1 MHTRDPDEVLIRE
14 LLRPPPLEQARASH
28 EFWQRRKKALQLYRV
43 HARREAK
50 EMIRLTREQVAAAE
64 RARYGTGFPG
74 LVRRALAGEPF
85 PWDRLGRKAAVT
97 SVSLVVRP
105 RRIVDAVAMV
115 VLVIVVVVLAAK
127 VV

>member
-43 HARREAK
+43 RARREAK

-64 RARYGTGFPG
+64 RARYGTGLAG

-85 PWDRLGRKAAVT
+85 PWGLGRRVAVT
-97 SVSLVVRP
+97 SLSVVVRP
-105 RRIVDAVAMV
+105 RRIVDMVAMV

>member
-43 HARREAK
+43 RARREAK

-64 RARYGTGFPG
+64 RARYGTGLAG

-85 PWDRLGRKAAVT
+85 PWGLGRRVAVT
-97 SVSLVVRP
+97 SLSVVVRP
-105 RRIVDAVAMV
+105 RRIVDTVAIV

>member
-1 MHTRDPDEVLIRE
+1 MRARDPDEVLIQE

-28 EFWQRRKKALQLYRV
+28 EFWQRRRKALQLYRV

-50 EMIRLTREQVAAAE
+50 AMIRVTREQVAAAE
-64 RARYGTGFPG
+64 RARYGTGFTG

-85 PWDRLGRKAAVT
+85 PWGLGRKAAVT

-105 RRIVDAVAMV
+105 RRIVDAVAMA
-115 VLVIVVVVLAAK
+115 VLVVVVVLLASK
-127 VV
+127 LI

>member
-64 RARYGTGFPG
+64 RARYGTGLPG

-85 PWDRLGRKAAVT
+85 PWGLGRKAAVT

-105 RRIVDAVAMV
+105 RRIVDTVAMV